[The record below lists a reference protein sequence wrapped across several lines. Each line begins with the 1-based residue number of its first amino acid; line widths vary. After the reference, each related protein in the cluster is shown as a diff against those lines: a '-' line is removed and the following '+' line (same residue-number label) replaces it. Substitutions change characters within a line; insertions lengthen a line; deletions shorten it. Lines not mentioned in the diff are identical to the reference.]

1 MRMLYKLGEVL
12 FAGLLV
18 LLPIYLTAQVL
29 WLVVGFIDTEVG
41 ALVNLV
47 LGTEDLHGIGIVV
60 TFLLVLV
67 AGLLTRWWLT
77 QNLISWFESL
87 VLRVPGLGQLYGA
100 VKRLLDPLTRKEE
113 RPFREAVWVKVSDD
127 LVALGFITSGELDT
141 AEPDG
146 AGRVS
151 VYLPSCHPYFGMVTL
166 ARREDLRPA
175 PVQLDEA
182 VSYEF
187 AFGAATPPSI
197 RMQDEGVASG
207 GETPA
212 PPTPSSP

>member
-1 MRMLYKLGEVL
+1 MRLLYKLGEVL

-18 LLPIYLTAQVL
+18 LLPIYLTIQVL
-29 WLVVGFIDTEVG
+29 VWIFLFIDKSVGGMFVWLFGHYVHGAGVVATFLVVF
-41 ALVNLV
+41 
-47 LGTEDLHGIGIVV
+47 
-60 TFLLVLV
+60 F

-77 QNLISWFESL
+77 QNLLAWVEGL
-87 VLRVPGLGQLYGA
+87 VLRIPGLGQLYRA
-100 VKRLLDPLTRKEE
+100 IKRLLDPLTRKEE

-197 RMQDEGVASG
+197 RMADDVPA
-207 GETPA
+207 TPN
-212 PPTPSSP
+212 PSPES

>member
-1 MRMLYKLGEVL
+1 MRLLYKLGEVL

-18 LLPIYLTAQVL
+18 LLPIYLTIQVL

-41 ALVNLV
+41 AIVALI
-47 LGTEDLHGIGIVV
+47 LGEKIPGTGIVV
-60 TFLLVLV
+60 TFGLVLV

-77 QNLISWFESL
+77 QNLISWFESM

-187 AFGAATPPSI
+187 AFGAATPPAI
-197 RMQDEGVASG
+197 RMTDDSAAAEGEKAG
-207 GETPA
+207 G
-212 PPTPSSP
+212 

>member
-1 MRMLYKLGEVL
+1 MRLLYKLGEVL

-18 LLPIYLTAQVL
+18 LLPIYLTIQVL

-41 ALVNLV
+41 EIVALI
-47 LGTEDLHGIGIVV
+47 LGEKIPGTGIVV
-60 TFLLVLV
+60 TFGLVLV

-77 QNLISWFESL
+77 QNLISWFESM

-187 AFGAATPPSI
+187 AFGAATPPGI
-197 RMQDEGVASG
+197 RMTDDSAASD
-207 GETPA
+207 GETA
-212 PPTPSSP
+212 EG